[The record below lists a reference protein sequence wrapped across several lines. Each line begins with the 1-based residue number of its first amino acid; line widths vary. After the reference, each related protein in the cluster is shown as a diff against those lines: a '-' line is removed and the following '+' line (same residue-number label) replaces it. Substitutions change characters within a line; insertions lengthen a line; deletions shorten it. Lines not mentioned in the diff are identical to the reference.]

1 MKYFTIAEAESLI
14 GELEKIFSAIRE
26 IAPKAEAKMHLI
38 QDMES
43 RETSDAAQLAIER
56 AQLEFLVGGMNAWFQ
71 KILDLGA
78 MPKGINPA
86 LVDFPFRLEGKEVY
100 LCWQVGDKKITHYH
114 GLQEGFTGRKKLP

>member
-14 GELEKIFSAIRE
+14 PDLEKIFSAIRE
-26 IAPKAEAKMHLI
+26 IAPLAEAKMILI
-38 QDMES
+38 QEMEA

-56 AQLEFLVGGMNAWFQ
+56 GQLEFLVGGMNEWFQ

-78 MPKGINPA
+78 MPKGVNPA

-100 LCWQVGDKKITHYH
+100 LCWQFGDKKITHYH
-114 GLQEGFTGRKKLP
+114 GLQEGFSGRKKLP